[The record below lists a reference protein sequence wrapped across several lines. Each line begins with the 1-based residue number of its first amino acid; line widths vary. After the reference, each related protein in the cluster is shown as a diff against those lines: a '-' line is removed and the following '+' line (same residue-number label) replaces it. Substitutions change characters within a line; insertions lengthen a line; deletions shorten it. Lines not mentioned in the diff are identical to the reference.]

1 MINWLKYDGGD
12 FDETVHRKA
21 IQQTFQE
28 MLTEMPFDKITVTEL
43 VKRCEIS
50 PNTFYYHYEDIYDLL
65 NHCLVAEVSGYI
77 PTDAAHWQASAK
89 ALLHYCQDNR
99 RLIYH
104 IYNSISR
111 EQLEQFFFSRVY
123 DVFEQNLR
131 ARPEAEGV
139 SDEKVREL
147 ADFCCIAFLGFFLRF
162 LWKRMDV
169 DADAAVDHLS
179 ELAESFVRTEFG
191 QPEDASRSG
200 KSEDS

>member
-1 MINWLKYDGGD
+1 MIQYT
-12 FDETVHRKA
+12 EKA

-65 NHCLVAEVSGYI
+65 DHWLAAEVSGYI
-77 PTDAAHWQASAK
+77 PTDAAHWQTSAK
-89 ALLHYCQDNR
+89 ALLHYCQDNK

-111 EQLEQFFFSRVY
+111 ERMEQFFFSRIY

-139 SDEKVREL
+139 S
-147 ADFCCIAFLGFFLRF
+147 AAALRF
-162 LWKRMDV
+162 SAFFSGFCGSGWTRTWTPRWIISANWPNRLFRRNSGSRRMQRSCV
-169 DADAAVDHLS
+169 NPGISEKSGHLRETVPCVS
-179 ELAESFVRTEFG
+179 PLIR
-191 QPEDASRSG
+191 
-200 KSEDS
+200 

>member
-1 MINWLKYDGGD
+1 MIQYT
-12 FDETVHRKA
+12 EKA

-65 NHCLVAEVSGYI
+65 DHWLTAEVSGYI
-77 PTDAAHWQASAK
+77 PTDATHWQASVK

-111 EQLEQFFFSRVY
+111 ERLEQFFFSRVY

-139 SDEKVREL
+139 PDEKVREL
-147 ADFCCIAFLGFFLRF
+147 ADFCCIAFSRLFSP
-162 LWKRMDV
+162 V
-169 DADAAVDHLS
+169 SVEADGRGRGRRGGSSRRTGRIVCSDGIQAVGGCS
-179 ELAESFVRTEFG
+179 AV
-191 QPEDASRSG
+191 A
-200 KSEDS
+200 

>member
-1 MINWLKYDGGD
+1 MIQYT
-12 FDETVHRKA
+12 EKA

-50 PNTFYYHYEDIYDLL
+50 PNTFYYHYADIYDLL
-65 NHCLVAEVSGYI
+65 DHCLTSEVSGYI
-77 PTDAAHWQASAK
+77 PTDAAHWQTSAK
-89 ALLHYCQDNR
+89 ALLHYCQDNK

-111 EQLEQFFFSRVY
+111 ERMEQFFFSRFY

-139 SDEKVREL
+139 SAEKVREL
-147 ADFCCIAFLGFFLRF
+147 ADFCCITFLGFFLRF
-162 LWKRMDV
+162 LWKRMEV

-179 ELAESFVRTEFG
+179 ELAEAFVMMEFG
-191 QPEDASRSG
+191 H
-200 KSEDS
+200 SEAD